1 MKKLIA
7 APKQNLNAAA
17 AMAAS
22 AMGLEVRY
30 RDDFPGPSQ
39 SSRIWHLGKQGAPVS
54 HELRLTCTNGACFLS
69 GWAGVVE
76 LVDIASQQ
84 TRSLFERLLVDPA
97 KVTNG
102 REAKKQLNRKF
113 CEWAKAWTPTPLKV
127 A

>member
-1 MKKLIA
+1 MNKLVA
-7 APKQNLNAAA
+7 DSKPNLNAAA

-30 RDDFPGPSQ
+30 RDDFPSPSQ
-39 SSRIWHLGKQGAPVS
+39 NSRIWHLGRQSGPVS

-69 GWAGVVE
+69 GWAGGVE

-84 TRSLFERLLVDPA
+84 TRTLVQRVLVDPT

-102 REAKKQLNRKF
+102 REAMKQLNRKF
-113 CEWAKAWTPTPLKV
+113 CKWAKAWTPTPLKV